1 MILYNK
7 LEQDRAVLTGTI
19 TVGPTI
25 SFFIPVKVNSCAVI
39 LGTSLS
45 IKVATTAKREKSTA
59 DGENLRTSP
68 PPPCP
73 IFPNPQLWP
82 PLSFELIHHPPSP
95 SRSQE
100 MGGGNGRKPRWLIS
114 FGRSSSSSVSKDP
127 PQEFLC
133 PVTGSL
139 MAEPVVV
146 SSGQTFERV
155 SAQLCKDLGFSP
167 ALDDGSRPD
176 FTALIPN
183 LALKRTI
190 LNWCDKSG
198 SQPPQAP
205 DYCSVE
211 RVVRSKIAAEDGEK
225 EEEEEEP
232 IRASE
237 RELLKGVA
245 ENPPM
250 IFSHAVSA
258 VGPRVNHFYSS
269 SSEES
274 VVVPASPETPL
285 PLTTRPSCFSPW
297 SSSEIVES
305 ETLGLASNPEEDNL
319 LAKLESSDL
328 SDQEQG
334 ALLLRKITRTKEE
347 SRISLCTPRMI
358 AALRPLLAA
367 RHNTVQVNAVA
378 SLVNLSLENANK
390 VKIVRSGIVPL
401 LIDVL
406 KGGFREAQQ
415 HAAGALFSLA
425 LDDDNKMAIGVLG
438 ALPPLLHALRSE
450 SERMRH
456 DSALAL
462 YNLTL
467 VQSNRIKLVKL
478 SAVPA
483 LLAMLKARNLA
494 NRVLLILCNL
504 AACVEGRSAMLDA
517 NAVDILVELLRGKEV
532 ESESTRE
539 NCVAALYAMS
549 HGSLRFKGLARDAK
563 AVEVLREVEEK
574 GTDRAREKA
583 RRLMEMMR
591 GREQGEEEDPD
602 GLVPLESGGFNRT
615 RYRFGGL
622 GSDGRNLYGANT
634 TEF

>member
-1 MILYNK
+1 
-7 LEQDRAVLTGTI
+7 
-19 TVGPTI
+19 
-25 SFFIPVKVNSCAVI
+25 
-39 LGTSLS
+39 
-45 IKVATTAKREKSTA
+45 
-59 DGENLRTSP
+59 
-68 PPPCP
+68 
-73 IFPNPQLWP
+73 
-82 PLSFELIHHPPSP
+82 
-95 SRSQE
+95 
-100 MGGGNGRKPRWLIS
+100 MGSGNGRKHRWIIS
-114 FGRSSSSSVSKDP
+114 FGRSSSAVSKDP
-127 PQEFLC
+127 PREFLC

-155 SAQLCKDLGFSP
+155 SAQVCKDLGFSP
-167 ALDDGSRPD
+167 TLDDGSRPD

-183 LALKRTI
+183 LALERTI
-190 LNWCDKSG
+190 LNWCEKSG
-198 SQPPQAP
+198 SQPPRAP
-205 DYCSVE
+205 DYFSVE

-225 EEEEEEP
+225 EEEEEPRDE

-237 RELLKGVA
+237 RELLNGVA
-245 ENPPM
+245 ENPPL

-274 VVVPASPETPL
+274 VVVAASPETPL

-297 SSSEIVES
+297 SSSEITES
-305 ETLGLASNPEEDNL
+305 QTLGIAPNPEEENL
-319 LAKLESSDL
+319 LAKLESSEL

-347 SRISLCTPRMI
+347 SRDSLCTPRMI
-358 AALRPLLAA
+358 DALKPLLAS
-367 RHNTVQVNAVA
+367 RHDTVQVNAVA
-378 SLVNLSLENANK
+378 SLVNLSLENGNK
-390 VKIVRSGIVPL
+390 VKIVRSGVVPL

-406 KGGFREAQQ
+406 KGGFSEAQE

-425 LDDDNKMAIGVLG
+425 LEDENKMAIGVLG

-450 SERMRH
+450 SERTRH

-467 VQSNRIKLVKL
+467 VQSNRIKLVRL
-478 SAVPA
+478 NAVPA
-483 LLAMLKARNLA
+483 LLAMVKARNLV
-494 NRVLLILCNL
+494 NRVLLTLCNL

-517 NAVDILVELLRGKEV
+517 NAVGILFELLRGKEV
-532 ESESTRE
+532 ESEATRE
-539 NCVAALYAMS
+539 NCVAALSAIS
-549 HGSLRFKGLARDAK
+549 QGSMRFKGLARDAK
-563 AVEVLREVEEK
+563 AVEALREVEEK

-591 GREQGEEEDPD
+591 GREQDEEEDPD
-602 GLVPLESGGFNRT
+602 RLVPLESGGFNRT
-615 RYRFGGL
+615 RYRFSGL
-622 GSDGRNLYGANT
+622 GSDGRNLYGANS

>member
-1 MILYNK
+1 
-7 LEQDRAVLTGTI
+7 
-19 TVGPTI
+19 
-25 SFFIPVKVNSCAVI
+25 
-39 LGTSLS
+39 
-45 IKVATTAKREKSTA
+45 
-59 DGENLRTSP
+59 
-68 PPPCP
+68 
-73 IFPNPQLWP
+73 
-82 PLSFELIHHPPSP
+82 
-95 SRSQE
+95 
-100 MGGGNGRKPRWLIS
+100 MGGGNGRKHRWIFS
-114 FGRSSSSSVSKDP
+114 FGRSGRSSSSSAPKEP

-133 PVTGSL
+133 PVAGSL

-155 SAQLCKDLGFSP
+155 CAQVCRDLGFSP
-167 ALDDGSRPD
+167 TLDDGSRPD
-176 FTALIPN
+176 FAALIEN
-183 LALKRTI
+183 QALKRAI

-198 SQPPQAP
+198 SRPPQAP
-205 DYCSVE
+205 DYSSVE
-211 RVVRSKIAAEDGEK
+211 RVVRSKIAAENGK
-225 EEEEEEP
+225 EEEKEP
-232 IRASE
+232 MGEIIRDSE
-237 RELLKGVA
+237 RVLLEGVA
-245 ENPPM
+245 ANPPVL
-250 IFSHAVSA
+250 FSHAVSA

-274 VVVPASPETPL
+274 VVVTASPETPL
-285 PLTTRPSCFSPW
+285 PLTTRPSCISPW

-305 ETLGLASNPEEDNL
+305 EISGSVPNPEEESL
-319 LAKLESSDL
+319 LAKLEGSEL
-328 SDQEQG
+328 SDQEEG
-334 ALLLRKITRTKEE
+334 VLLLRKITRTREE

-358 AALRPLLAA
+358 AALKPLLAA
-367 RHNTVQVNAVA
+367 RHNTLQVNAAA
-378 SLVNLSLENANK
+378 SLVNLSLVNGNK
-390 VKIVRSGIVPL
+390 MKIVRSGVVPL

-406 KGGFREAQQ
+406 TGGFSEAQE

-450 SERMRH
+450 SERTRH

-467 VQSNRIKLVKL
+467 VQSNRIKMVKL
-478 SAVPA
+478 NAVSA
-483 LLAMLKARNLA
+483 LLAMVKTRNLA
-494 NRVLLILCNL
+494 NRALLILCNL

-517 NAVDILVELLRGKEV
+517 NAVGILVELLRGKDV
-532 ESESTRE
+532 ESEATRE

-549 HGSLRFKGLARDAK
+549 HGSLRFKGLVRDAK

-602 GLVPLESGGFNRT
+602 GLMPLESGGLNRA
-615 RYRFGGL
+615 RYRHGGF